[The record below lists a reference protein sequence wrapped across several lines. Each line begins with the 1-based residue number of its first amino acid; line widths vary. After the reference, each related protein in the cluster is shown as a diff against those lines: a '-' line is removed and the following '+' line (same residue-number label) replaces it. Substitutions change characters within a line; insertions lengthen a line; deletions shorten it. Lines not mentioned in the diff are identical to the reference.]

1 MKNLSQARE
10 REEEEEEDE
19 TWHNCKAHES
29 ELK

>member
-10 REEEEEEDE
+10 REEEEEDE